1 MVGRLSVPQ
10 TWTAATSVANH
21 AGAAAPGGG
30 WTSTVA
36 PEAGM
41 PGLPGMPLGGMSGQ
55 SFGNPPRYGFRPTIM
70 GRPPA
75 AG

>member
-1 MVGRLSVPQ
+1 
-10 TWTAATSVANH
+10 
-21 AGAAAPGGG
+21 
-30 WTSTVA
+30 
-36 PEAGM
+36 M